1 MVKKETVK
9 TDTES
14 RILQAAEEEFLLKG
28 LAGGRTTAIAERAGV
43 THAML
48 HYYFRTKNMLFE
60 RIIEEK
66 MRNAGNIMQAV
77 FVLGDMPLMERVKR
91 GVEQHFD
98 FIAANPNLPRFVIQ
112 EIYSHPE
119 RHEIMRSQVLTITKD
134 WLCDLQRHIDESAAT
149 KATEWIDARMLLLD
163 IVSLNLFAFIG
174 YPFVSL
180 MFDGLVT
187 DKKVF
192 FEKRKAENVELIMR
206 RLKKMEPRN
215 DLYVTVR
222 LSLD

>member
-28 LAGGRTTAIAERAGV
+28 LEGARTTAIAERAGV

-192 FEKRKAENVELIMR
+192 FEKRKAENVQLIMR
-206 RLKKMEPRN
+206 RLKKMEP
-215 DLYVTVR
+215 
-222 LSLD
+222 

>member
-9 TDTES
+9 TDTQS

-28 LAGGRTTAIAERAGV
+28 LEGARTTAIAERAGV
-43 THAML
+43 NHAML

-206 RLKKMEPRN
+206 RLKKMEP
-215 DLYVTVR
+215 
-222 LSLD
+222 

>member
-28 LAGGRTTAIAERAGV
+28 LEGARTTAIAGRAGV
-43 THAML
+43 TPAML

-206 RLKKMEPRN
+206 RLKKMEP
-215 DLYVTVR
+215 
-222 LSLD
+222 

>member
-28 LAGGRTTAIAERAGV
+28 LEGARTTAIAERAGG

-206 RLKKMEPRN
+206 RLKKMEP
-215 DLYVTVR
+215 
-222 LSLD
+222 

>member
-28 LAGGRTTAIAERAGV
+28 LEGARTTAIAERAGV

-77 FVLGDMPLMERVKR
+77 FVIGDMPLMERVKR

-206 RLKKMEPRN
+206 RLKKMEP
-215 DLYVTVR
+215 
-222 LSLD
+222 

>member
-28 LAGGRTTAIAERAGV
+28 LEGARTTAIAERAGV

-48 HYYFRTKNMLFE
+48 HYYVRTKNMLFE

-77 FVLGDMPLMERVKR
+77 FLLGDMPLMERVKR

-206 RLKKMEPRN
+206 RLKKMEP
-215 DLYVTVR
+215 
-222 LSLD
+222 

>member
-28 LAGGRTTAIAERAGV
+28 LEGARTTALAERAGV

-206 RLKKMEPRN
+206 RLKKMEP
-215 DLYVTVR
+215 
-222 LSLD
+222 

>member
-28 LAGGRTTAIAERAGV
+28 LEGARTTAIAERAGV

-180 MFDGLVT
+180 MFDGRVT

-206 RLKKMEPRN
+206 RLKKMEP
-215 DLYVTVR
+215 
-222 LSLD
+222 

>member
-28 LAGGRTTAIAERAGV
+28 LEGARTTAIAERAGV

-77 FVLGDMPLMERVKR
+77 FVLGDMPHMERVKR

-206 RLKKMEPRN
+206 RLKKMEP
-215 DLYVTVR
+215 
-222 LSLD
+222 

>member
-28 LAGGRTTAIAERAGV
+28 LEGARTTAIAERAGV

-48 HYYFRTKNMLFE
+48 HYYSRTKNMLFE

-206 RLKKMEPRN
+206 RLKKMEP
-215 DLYVTVR
+215 
-222 LSLD
+222 

>member
-28 LAGGRTTAIAERAGV
+28 LEGARTTAIAERAGA

-66 MRNAGNIMQAV
+66 MRNAGHIMQAV

-206 RLKKMEPRN
+206 RLKKMEP
-215 DLYVTVR
+215 
-222 LSLD
+222 

>member
-28 LAGGRTTAIAERAGV
+28 LEGARTTAIAERAGV

-180 MFDGLVT
+180 MFDGLVI

-206 RLKKMEPRN
+206 RLKKMEP
-215 DLYVTVR
+215 
-222 LSLD
+222 

>member
-14 RILQAAEEEFLLKG
+14 RILQAAEEEFLMKG
-28 LAGGRTTAIAERAGV
+28 LEGARTTAIAERAGV

-206 RLKKMEPRN
+206 RLKKMEP
-215 DLYVTVR
+215 
-222 LSLD
+222 

>member
-28 LAGGRTTAIAERAGV
+28 LEGARTTAIAERAGV

-180 MFDGLVT
+180 RFD
-187 DKKVF
+187 
-192 FEKRKAENVELIMR
+192 
-206 RLKKMEPRN
+206 
-215 DLYVTVR
+215 
-222 LSLD
+222 

>member
-28 LAGGRTTAIAERAGV
+28 LEGARTTAIAERAGV

-180 MFDGLVT
+180 MFDGLAT

-206 RLKKMEPRN
+206 RLKKMEP
-215 DLYVTVR
+215 
-222 LSLD
+222 

>member
-14 RILQAAEEEFLLKG
+14 CILQAAEEEFLLKG
-28 LAGGRTTAIAERAGV
+28 LEGARTTAIAERAGV

-206 RLKKMEPRN
+206 RLKKMEP
-215 DLYVTVR
+215 
-222 LSLD
+222 

>member
-28 LAGGRTTAIAERAGV
+28 LEGARTTAIAERAGV

-206 RLKKMEPRN
+206 DRKS
-215 DLYVTVR
+215 VV
-222 LSLD
+222 

>member
-28 LAGGRTTAIAERAGV
+28 LEGARTTAIAERAGV

-66 MRNAGNIMQAV
+66 MLNAGNIIQAV

-206 RLKKMEPRN
+206 RLKKMEP
-215 DLYVTVR
+215 
-222 LSLD
+222 

>member
-28 LAGGRTTAIAERAGV
+28 LEGARTTAIAERAGV

-192 FEKRKAENVELIMR
+192 FENEKRKM
-206 RLKKMEPRN
+206 
-215 DLYVTVR
+215 
-222 LSLD
+222 

>member
-28 LAGGRTTAIAERAGV
+28 LEGARTTAIAERAGV

-192 FEKRKAENVELIMR
+192 FEKRKAENVDLIMR
-206 RLKKMEPRN
+206 RLKKMEP
-215 DLYVTVR
+215 
-222 LSLD
+222 

>member
-9 TDTES
+9 PDTES

-28 LAGGRTTAIAERAGV
+28 LEGARTTAIAERAGV

-206 RLKKMEPRN
+206 RLKKMEP
-215 DLYVTVR
+215 
-222 LSLD
+222 

>member
-28 LAGGRTTAIAERAGV
+28 LEGARTTAIAERAGV

-163 IVSLNLFAFIG
+163 IVSLSLFAFIG

-206 RLKKMEPRN
+206 RLKKMEP
-215 DLYVTVR
+215 
-222 LSLD
+222 

>member
-28 LAGGRTTAIAERAGV
+28 LEGARTTAIAERAGV

-134 WLCDLQRHIDESAAT
+134 WLCVLLRHIDESAAT

-206 RLKKMEPRN
+206 RLKKMEP
-215 DLYVTVR
+215 
-222 LSLD
+222 

>member
-14 RILQAAEEEFLLKG
+14 QHF
-28 LAGGRTTAIAERAGV
+28 AGCGGGVPVERAGRSRTTAIAERAGV

-163 IVSLNLFAFIG
+163 IVSLQSVCI
-174 YPFVSL
+174 Y
-180 MFDGLVT
+180 
-187 DKKVF
+187 
-192 FEKRKAENVELIMR
+192 
-206 RLKKMEPRN
+206 
-215 DLYVTVR
+215 R
-222 LSLD
+222 LSLCQLDVRRTSN

>member
-28 LAGGRTTAIAERAGV
+28 LEGARTTAIAERAGV

-119 RHEIMRSQVLTITKD
+119 RHEIMRSQVLTSTKD
-134 WLCDLQRHIDESAAT
+134 GLCDLQRHIDESAAT

-206 RLKKMEPRN
+206 RLKKMEP
-215 DLYVTVR
+215 
-222 LSLD
+222 

>member
-1 MVKKETVK
+1 MVKKVIVK

-28 LAGGRTTAIAERAGV
+28 LEGARTTAIAERAGV

-206 RLKKMEPRN
+206 RLKKMEP
-215 DLYVTVR
+215 
-222 LSLD
+222 

>member
-28 LAGGRTTAIAERAGV
+28 LEGARTTAIAERAGV

-98 FIAANPNLPRFVIQ
+98 FISANPNLPRFVIQ

-206 RLKKMEPRN
+206 RLKKMEP
-215 DLYVTVR
+215 
-222 LSLD
+222 

>member
-28 LAGGRTTAIAERAGV
+28 LEGARTTAIAERAGV

-119 RHEIMRSQVLTITKD
+119 RHEIMRPQVLTITKD

-206 RLKKMEPRN
+206 RLKKMEP
-215 DLYVTVR
+215 
-222 LSLD
+222 

>member
-28 LAGGRTTAIAERAGV
+28 LEGARTTAIAERAGV

-149 KATEWIDARMLLLD
+149 KATEWIDSRMLLLD

-206 RLKKMEPRN
+206 RLKKMEP
-215 DLYVTVR
+215 
-222 LSLD
+222 

>member
-28 LAGGRTTAIAERAGV
+28 LEGARTTAIAERAGV

-48 HYYFRTKNMLFE
+48 HYYFRTKNMLFD

-206 RLKKMEPRN
+206 RLKKMEP
-215 DLYVTVR
+215 
-222 LSLD
+222 

>member
-28 LAGGRTTAIAERAGV
+28 LEGARTTAIAERAGV

-112 EIYSHPE
+112 EIYSHLE

-206 RLKKMEPRN
+206 RLKKMEP
-215 DLYVTVR
+215 
-222 LSLD
+222 

>member
-28 LAGGRTTAIAERAGV
+28 LEGARTTAIAERAGV

-98 FIAANPNLPRFVIQ
+98 FIAANTNLPRFVIQ

-206 RLKKMEPRN
+206 RLKKMEP
-215 DLYVTVR
+215 
-222 LSLD
+222 

>member
-1 MVKKETVK
+1 MIKKETVK

-28 LAGGRTTAIAERAGV
+28 LEGARTTAIAERAGV

-206 RLKKMEPRN
+206 RLKKMEP
-215 DLYVTVR
+215 
-222 LSLD
+222 

>member
-28 LAGGRTTAIAERAGV
+28 LEGARTTAIAERAGV

-192 FEKRKAENVELIMR
+192 FEKRKSENVELIMR
-206 RLKKMEPRN
+206 RLKKMEP
-215 DLYVTVR
+215 
-222 LSLD
+222 

>member
-28 LAGGRTTAIAERAGV
+28 LEGARTTAIAERAGV

-206 RLKKMEPRN
+206 RLKKME
-215 DLYVTVR
+215 T
-222 LSLD
+222 